1 MKRIKNFFK
10 NNVKVLVAF
19 IIGILVSGVSVYAAT
34 VIGAAEVSYTNN
46 SQTNVSG
53 ALDTLYTRSNTWI
66 DPSNMGTPQYY
77 AFGRYKGWCSS
88 TDTNCNSYSEFPTT
102 STSAPS
108 GKNVYAAKYADGEYG
123 VCIKR
128 NGTQHCFR
136 GRNWIA
142 ESKHIQKVF
151 SDISCFVRSRGVS
164 CDASDFYCDVNSN
177 GYVGCD
183 AYGTSEY
190 CNVISDGS
198 VRCG

>member
-151 SDISCFVRSRGVS
+151 SDISCDVNSFNVNCS
-164 CDASDFYCDVNSN
+164 ASDFYCGV
-177 GYVGCD
+177 Y
-183 AYGTSEY
+183 
-190 CNVISDGS
+190 SDGFVTCDDYGS
-198 VRCG
+198 YENCYVDSYGFVNCD